1 MRSVCVILALFVTVS
16 FSSCLLV
23 GNAPVTGRRHDVSL
37 TDIHAALAA
46 DKAPW
51 DRGPHKTYEIEVVSA
66 DEMHLYRTPR
76 DDYEVYDIMKHN
88 KGHWAFET
96 QGTVGKE
103 PIP

>member
-1 MRSVCVILALFVTVS
+1 MRSVYVILALFVTVS

-37 TDIHAALAA
+37 ADIHAALAA

-51 DRGPHKTYEIEVVSA
+51 DRGPHKTYEIEVIGA
-66 DEMHLYRTPR
+66 NELHLYRTRR
-76 DDYEVYDIMKHN
+76 DDNQMYDIMKRI
-88 KGHWAFET
+88 KGQWEFET
-96 QGTVGKE
+96 QGKLGKE